1 MVEVEFI
8 YESNRIIILGKSNET
23 LDSIINK
30 YVNSMQLEI
39 DKLTFI
45 SKETII
51 NGQERLENI
60 MNESEKKNKKIT
72 ILVFSVNNDIEN
84 TNIKKS
90 EYIICPECKENCNY
104 SIKNYKIK
112 FYDCKNE
119 HIIENIKL
127 KEFEEKQNID
137 ISSIKCDNCKE
148 KNKSNIYNNEF
159 YICYECKKNLC
170 PLCKLMHDKSH
181 SIINYDNK
189 NYICNK
195 HNEKF
200 VQYCQICKKDL
211 CLSCS
216 NEHENHQIILYQDEI
231 IDIKKLRKKMT
242 EFESTIIKFKVNLEE
257 AMNKFKKIME
267 NMDIIYNINNNLL
280 KYYEK
285 NKDRNYK
292 LLINIKNMEQYIN
305 EELNCIAGEYDYG
318 NNLNK
323 LLYLYNEME
332 DKNEEKK

>member
-51 NGQERLENI
+51 NRQDRLENI
-60 MNESEKKNKKIT
+60 MNELEKKNNK
-72 ILVFSVNNDIEN
+72 NNNIRYSINNYIDNEN

-189 NYICNK
+189 NFICNQDNK
-195 HNEKF
+195 PFIK
-200 VQYCQICKKDL
+200 YCENCKTDI
-211 CLSCS
+211 CLSC
-216 NEHENHQIILYQDEI
+216 
-231 IDIKKLRKKMT
+231 
-242 EFESTIIKFKVNLEE
+242 
-257 AMNKFKKIME
+257 ANKHKSF
-267 NMDIIYNINNNLL
+267 LQSS
-280 KYYEK
+280 
-285 NKDRNYK
+285 
-292 LLINIKNMEQYIN
+292 QYFTNVSLCSLHI
-305 EELNCIAGEYDYG
+305 
-318 NNLNK
+318 
-323 LLYLYNEME
+323 
-332 DKNEEKK
+332 